1 MKRRIFVIVLV
12 LIPFVLL
19 FLYFFLLNNR
29 PGTPLPLLEHSEGE
43 LRVATLN
50 INWLG
55 FNKKADATARRLAA
69 SARENSIDVLLLLE
83 YKEHWN
89 FKQKEFAAIFRKDYP
104 YFSVED
110 ECVCISRY
118 PIKSHKRVKYC
129 DMSGSFSDIKLTI
142 DKDSELRVFA
152 VHLVTTGINSFT
164 NDDVEIVAQ
173 GVWSTYFGNSEI
185 RRNQAVSLSEKIG
198 YVRTP
203 LLVMGDFNSVPG
215 SFPYR
220 KMLSASLKDSF
231 LSNGKGNGSTYRYLY
246 DLFRIDYIF
255 YNDDLECISS
265 HIVDDEISDHKMVVS
280 SFLIDNI

>member
-1 MKRRIFVIVLV
+1 MKRKIFVLVLI

-19 FLYFFLLNNR
+19 FLYLFLLNSR
-29 PGTPLPLLEHSEGE
+29 PGAPLPLAEHSKGE

-55 FNKKADATARRLAA
+55 FNKKADATARRLAS
-69 SARENSIDVLLLLE
+69 SAKENAIDVLLLQE

-89 FKQKEFAAIFRKDYP
+89 FNKREFAALFRKEYP

-110 ECVCISRY
+110 ECVCLSKF
-118 PIKSHKRVKYC
+118 PIKSHKRVKYS
-129 DMSGSFSDIKLTI
+129 DMSGSFSDIKLVL
-142 DKDSELRVFA
+142 DKDSDLRIFA
-152 VHLVTTGINSFT
+152 VHLVTTGINNFSG
-164 NDDVEIVAQ
+164 DDVEIVAQ

-215 SFPYR
+215 CFPYR

-231 LSNGKGNGSTYRYLY
+231 LSKGKGNGSTYRYLY

-280 SFLIDNI
+280 SFVIKNI